1 MACEVIFSGIL
12 VVFVDAF
19 YDAKLQLSRSICSGY
34 WNGVA
39 KLEFGGVCPYMRPSG
54 WFVCVLVMCMLMSLM
69 VS

>member
-34 WNGVA
+34 
-39 KLEFGGVCPYMRPSG
+39 
-54 WFVCVLVMCMLMSLM
+54 
-69 VS
+69 